1 MKLQEG
7 KPFIVADG
15 NEYLEAEPIE
25 TPGGEA
31 ALMSD
36 QNVSE
41 KEKNQDA
48 LGIARINGFLVAA
61 VADGISGL
69 ADSETIA
76 SAWVRESLSV
86 AEEMFRIGRA
96 HV

>member
-31 ALMSD
+31 AVMSD

-41 KEKNQDA
+41 KEKNHYRNDQRFSCGRSRRWN
-48 LGIARINGFLVAA
+48 LGFGGF
-61 VADGISGL
+61 
-69 ADSETIA
+69 
-76 SAWVRESLSV
+76 
-86 AEEMFRIGRA
+86 
-96 HV
+96 